1 MARPATVAP
10 ERIELSDRELV
21 ARVFRTLGEA
31 RRLSIVEL
39 LLERGEMSQ
48 SELFQELGI
57 PQSRASEHLQCLVWC
72 GFLLVERRGKR
83 LHYRIADP
91 RAKTLI
97 HLAYQFLRENQAGI
111 GTCRTLDALPD

>member
-1 MARPATVAP
+1 MPRPATVAP
-10 ERIELSDRELV
+10 EPIALSDRELV

-48 SELFQELGI
+48 SDLFRELGI

-72 GFLLVERRGKR
+72 GFLEVERRGKR

-91 RAKTLI
+91 RTKTLL
-97 HLAYQFLRENQAGI
+97 HLAYQFLRENQAAI
-111 GTCRTLDALPD
+111 GSCRTLDALPD